1 MDWRRIPHAD
11 GYEMSES
18 GDVRHHDRSL
28 IPSYRILWG
37 GVAHSCRRKRSTVW
51 LLTISSPCVPTVR
64 ASTKGGLRPRSALP
78 KGSGVKTMSSAPD
91 LRRSA
96 LISED

>member
-1 MDWRRIPHAD
+1 MSWRPIPHAD

-37 GVAHSCRRKRSTVW
+37 G
-51 LLTISSPCVPTVR
+51 
-64 ASTKGGLRPRSALP
+64 ASRGHVGGNAL
-78 KGSGVKTMSSAPD
+78 SHD
-91 LRRSA
+91 L
-96 LISED
+96 